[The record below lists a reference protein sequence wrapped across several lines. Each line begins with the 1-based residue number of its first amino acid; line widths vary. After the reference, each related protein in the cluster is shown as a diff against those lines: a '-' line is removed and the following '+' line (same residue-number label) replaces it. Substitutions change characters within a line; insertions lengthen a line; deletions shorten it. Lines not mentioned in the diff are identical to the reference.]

1 MKTKLFLTAVG
12 SLAMTM
18 AYSQIGN
25 DPDFSDWDSDNN
37 NKIEK
42 NEYKLNANLFEEF
55 DADNDNKLSQSE
67 ISDKL
72 FELVDSDSDGNIDSI
87 EWNQAQLMVNTNKD
101 GKVDVKLND
110 WDSDRDSKISKVEF
124 DNKLKMAFAKW
135 DTEKDN
141 SLSKTEFNNYTFGLM
156 DLNND
161 GYISDNEFE
170 KIKELT
176 KDNEPFWK
184 EWFE

>member
-1 MKTKLFLTAVG
+1 MKTKLLLTALG
-12 SLAMTM
+12 SFAITLG
-18 AYSQIGN
+18 YSQIGS
-25 DPDFSDWDSDNN
+25 DPDFSDWDSNDN

-42 NEYKLNANLFEEF
+42 NEYRINSNLFEEF
-55 DADNDNKLSQSE
+55 DANNDNKLSQNE
-67 ISDKL
+67 IRDKVYKM
-72 FELVDSDSDGNIDSI
+72 VDTNTDGYIDSI
-87 EWNQAQLMVNTNKD
+87 EWNQAQLLVNTNKN
-101 GKVDVKLND
+101 GEVKVNLND
-110 WDSDRDSKISKVEF
+110 WDSDRDSKISKSEF

-141 SLSKTEFNNYTFGLM
+141 SLTKTEFNNYSFGIM

-161 GYISDNEFE
+161 GYVAENEFQRVR
-170 KIKELT
+170 ELT